1 MTTMLD
7 EIDELLGYELD
18 SEVIGKD
25 TRVRVKNT
33 TVGPYRYICQLE
45 YNGRDEAFRCSGTLI
60 GPRTVLTAGH
70 CIRQENGRVLT
81 TPANMVVTPG
91 RNGSTKPFGSARA
104 AKFIP
109 FTAPAGA
116 DGTDIGIIQLA
127 TPIGL
132 TAGYWT
138 RIWGNSKVD
147 PIGRSLLRGSLP
159 VDPGKQ
165 KVNLSGYP
173 GDKPLG
179 TAWRSYNF
187 TKEISGGVLS
197 YVNDTYGGH
206 SGCPVW
212 VRRAPENGGRVLV
225 AVHVAGSRAA
235 GRNYGVLISS
245 DILKFIIANTK

>member
-1 MTTMLD
+1 MTTML
-7 EIDELLGYELD
+7 EELDELLQSEQD
-18 SEVIGKD
+18 SEVIGED
-25 TRVRVKNT
+25 TRVQVSDT

-45 YNGRDEAFRCSGTLI
+45 YSGPGGGFLCSGTLI

-70 CIRQENGRVLT
+70 CIRQDDGRLLT
-81 TPANMVVTPG
+81 APANMIVTPG
-91 RNGSTKPFGSARA
+91 RNGANKPYGSARA

-109 FTAPAGA
+109 FTASPGA
-116 DGTDIGIIQLA
+116 QGTDVGIIQLA
-127 TPIGL
+127 TPIGA
-132 TAGYWT
+132 TVGYWT
-138 RIWGNSKVD
+138 RNWSKSKVD
-147 PIGRSLLRGSLP
+147 PIGRSILRGSLP
-159 VDPGKQ
+159 VDPGKL

-179 TAWRSYNF
+179 TPWRSYDF
-187 TKEISGGVLS
+187 TKDIEGGVLS

-235 GRNYGVLISS
+235 GRNYGVLINSA
-245 DILKFIIANTK
+245 ILKFIIANTK